1 MNKFN
6 SLLNIADILLGP
18 KGCEWDKKQSFESL
32 KKYFI
37 EEVYELVDAI
47 DLKDDINILEELGDV
62 LYLVIFLTKLAE
74 TKNKFNMDGVIQ
86 NISDKLIRRHP
97 HVFADVKVES
107 VDDIVKNWEKIK
119 KEEKADKS
127 SKDLVH
133 SFPKSMPIFSKMQK
147 IIRILKNKNLIE
159 KPKIKLNE
167 KEIQDQLVNL
177 IIHAQMSDIDI
188 DKILKDKL
196 KNLLESEKIT
206 GDDLEA

>member
-1 MNKFN
+1 MDKFN

-47 DLKDDINILEELGDV
+47 DLKDDLNTLEELGDV

-74 TKNKFNMDGVIQ
+74 IKNKFNIEDVIQ

-97 HVFADVKVES
+97 HVFADVKVEN
-107 VDDIVKNWEKIK
+107 VDDIVKNWEIIK
-119 KEEKADKS
+119 KEEKSEKS
-127 SKDLVH
+127 NKDLVH

-159 KPKIKLNE
+159 KPKLKLTENEIK
-167 KEIQDQLVNL
+167 DQFVNL

-196 KNLLESEKIT
+196 KNLLESKEIT